1 MTRNAHDGA
10 RTVIYQ
16 DVVGNPDRHSLVIQ
30 GIDSV
35 SAGEHAFFFG
45 VVRRPFDVVH
55 VLHARNKGA
64 KLRFVFPALDEL
76 FYIGMFR
83 SQHDVRNTENR
94 VHAGRE
100 HGNGFADFRDFK
112 GEFRPFTAANPVFLH
127 RLNPFRPARQE
138 LQIVEKAISIVG
150 DFEEP
155 LLQILFDDGRITAPA
170 QAVDNLFV
178 SQYSVALFAPV
189 YLSFLAV
196 CQATLVQQLENP
208 LRPFIIFF
216 MARSHFAVPVIGKA
230 EGLLLARHVFNIAER
245 PICRRRAVFDSRV
258 FSRHAESVVAHGMQ
272 DVVAVHAAVAGDDVA
287 NRVVADMPHM
297 EVARRVRKHFQ
308 NIIRRLAVVVGATVC
323 LVFQPFMLPFL
334 FYFLGNIFFQLL
346 MPPIAAYS
354 GRGRAAAGSSSYY
367 SVPVPSSQFLRSK
380 TLPKMGRF
388 EAFSPKTCAAE
399 VVFRN

>member
-35 SAGEHAFFFG
+35 SAGKHAFFFG
-45 VVRRPFDVVH
+45 LVRHAFNVVH
-55 VLHARNKGA
+55 ILHARNKRT
-64 KLRFVFPALDEL
+64 KFRFIFPSLNQFL
-76 FYIGMFR
+76 YIGVFW
-83 SQHDVRNTENR
+83 SQHDVRDAENR
-94 VHAGRE
+94 IDTGRE
-100 HGNGFADFRDFK
+100 HGNGLADFRDFK
-112 GEFRPFTAANPVFLH
+112 GEFRPFAAANPVFLH
-127 RLNPFRPARQE
+127 RLNPFRPAGQE
-138 LQIVEKAISIVG
+138 LQIIEKAISIVG

-155 LLQILFDDGRITAPA
+155 LLQILFDDRRITAPA
-170 QAVDNLFV
+170 QTVDNLFV
-178 SQYSVALFAPV
+178 GQYGIALFAPV
-189 YLSFLAV
+189 YLGFLAV
-196 CQATLVQQLENP
+196 CQAPLVQQLENP

-216 MARSHFAVPVIGKA
+216 MTRSYFAVPVIGKA
-230 EGLLLARHVFNIAER
+230 ESLLLTRHVFNIAER
-245 PICRRRAVFDSRV
+245 PVCRRRTVLNSRV
-258 FSRHAESVVAHGMQ
+258 FSRHAERVVAHGMQ
-272 DVVAVHAAVAGDDVA
+272 NVVAVHAAVAGDDVA
-287 NRVVADMPHM
+287 DGVVADMPHV
-297 EVARRVRKHFQ
+297 EVARRIRKHFQ
-308 NIIRRLAVVVGATVC
+308 YVIRRLAVIVGATIC
-323 LVFQPFMLPFL
+323 FVFQPFMLPFL